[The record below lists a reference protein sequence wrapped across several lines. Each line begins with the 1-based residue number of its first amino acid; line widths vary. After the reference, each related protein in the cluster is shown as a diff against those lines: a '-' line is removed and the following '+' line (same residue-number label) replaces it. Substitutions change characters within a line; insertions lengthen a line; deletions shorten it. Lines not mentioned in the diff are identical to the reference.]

1 MGIPG
6 GAGKLN
12 QFCDIQVRAFTT
24 TPRGGTSESW
34 SDLYTAVRCAF
45 KVSDTLKF
53 TKMGARDI
61 AAEDRK
67 GVNKG
72 TFIIRYRSG
81 LDRDAHRLVLRGVAW
96 NIDSIRDQPG
106 GKRVYLEIDVTEQIE
121 IAAEV

>member
-12 QFCDIQVRAFTT
+12 QLCDIQLRTFTT
-24 TPRGGTSESW
+24 TPRGGPSESW
-34 SDLYTAVRCAF
+34 ADFEVGVRCAF

-72 TFIIRYRSG
+72 TFIIRYRAN

-121 IAAEV
+121 IAEGV